1 MVKTAWIPRPASL
14 CLDPSPQQ
22 KISRCQILFHPYIQI
37 LCGHNGGRV
46 VYYLHVH
53 TGGAMKLR
61 MTLFIADA
69 VALWGAAILAG
80 ITYGWTTAFCW
91 MLFAFYLKGRD

>member
-1 MVKTAWIPRPASL
+1 
-14 CLDPSPQQ
+14 
-22 KISRCQILFHPYIQI
+22 
-37 LCGHNGGRV
+37 
-46 VYYLHVH
+46 
-53 TGGAMKLR
+53 MKLR